1 MKITNAHVWLGG
13 NDLKAMDIGIE
24 GEHFAD
30 AAGLDPATEV
40 IDAKGLTV
48 LPGLINAH
56 VHFCLDGS
64 NDSVP
69 HLVAEPHLT
78 TAYRAAAAAEATLRA
93 GTTTVRDVGCSG
105 KIGIYLKKAIDAG
118 FVRGPRM
125 LASGPCI
132 VMTGG
137 HNRFIGVEVDGV
149 DEARKAARQNLKAGA
164 DLIKVVSTGGVI
176 TSGVEPEHVQLSA
189 EEMQAAVD
197 EAHNCG
203 KHAASHAQGEQG
215 IANSLKAGVDTIEH
229 GIYLTPALIETMLK
243 QGSVL
248 VPTLTPM
255 RRILLGCGEE
265 RLPDYAVE
273 KMRRTSEPWL
283 DSFRAA
289 IAAGVPIVAGTDAG
303 TPGNPHGS
311 VAVEVKF
318 MVEAG
323 MTEVLALKSATSVA
337 ANAIGLGDKVGQIRP
352 GFHADLIFVRGNPLK
367 DIRALD
373 NLCGVMKDGE
383 MIWFNPDARDG
394 SIAKGWLDVEA

>member
-149 DEARKAARQNLKAGA
+149 DEARKAAR
-164 DLIKVVSTGGVI
+164 
-176 TSGVEPEHVQLSA
+176 
-189 EEMQAAVD
+189 
-197 EAHNCG
+197 
-203 KHAASHAQGEQG
+203 
-215 IANSLKAGVDTIEH
+215 
-229 GIYLTPALIETMLK
+229 
-243 QGSVL
+243 
-248 VPTLTPM
+248 
-255 RRILLGCGEE
+255 
-265 RLPDYAVE
+265 
-273 KMRRTSEPWL
+273 
-283 DSFRAA
+283 
-289 IAAGVPIVAGTDAG
+289 
-303 TPGNPHGS
+303 
-311 VAVEVKF
+311 
-318 MVEAG
+318 
-323 MTEVLALKSATSVA
+323 
-337 ANAIGLGDKVGQIRP
+337 
-352 GFHADLIFVRGNPLK
+352 
-367 DIRALD
+367 
-373 NLCGVMKDGE
+373 
-383 MIWFNPDARDG
+383 
-394 SIAKGWLDVEA
+394 